1 MYIQVV
7 HAYRLNV
14 LNDLK
19 IVISL
24 FTISIMCKY
33 SVVLDIISIM
43 SKYNVVLFIKAI
55 MSKYCVVYLSWNL

>member
-1 MYIQVV
+1 MYIKVV

-14 LNDLK
+14 LYDLM

-24 FTISIMCKY
+24 FTTSIMCMY
-33 SVVLDIISIM
+33 SVVLIIISIM

-55 MSKYCVVYLSWNL
+55 IIKCNVVYLS